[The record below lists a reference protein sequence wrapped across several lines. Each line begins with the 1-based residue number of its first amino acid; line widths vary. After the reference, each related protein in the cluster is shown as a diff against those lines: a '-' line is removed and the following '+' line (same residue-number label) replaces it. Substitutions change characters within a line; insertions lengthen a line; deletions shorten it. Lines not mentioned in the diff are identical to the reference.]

1 MSIPAGP
8 PKDYTA
14 LAIIGTILSAC
25 TSCIGLITGIIAI
38 VQNNKA
44 QKLYAAGDIAGSYSA
59 ANTAKILLIVT
70 WVLVAIGLLFSGGL
84 WISGNYPAPR
94 GGGRDPV
101 RRPGLHRERR
111 CRRGVLLDQLPHDN
125 HPHADAHT
133 LRVGHARSAKA
144 RARTC
149 LSILARATCESG
161 SNPSKPCTVP
171 ATRSTLTSTPA
182 SSRRC
187 A

>member
-70 WVLVAIGLLFSGGL
+70 WVLVTSFGDVSNAGRFNLE
-84 WISGNYPAPR
+84 PA
-94 GGGRDPV
+94 V
-101 RRPGLHRERR
+101 
-111 CRRGVLLDQLPHDN
+111 
-125 HPHADAHT
+125 ADYLEH
-133 LRVGHARSAKA
+133 
-144 RARTC
+144 
-149 LSILARATCESG
+149 LARVQQNGFLRTYAELCTDPRPRPITKGLES
-161 SNPSKPCTVP
+161 P
-171 ATRSTLTSTPA
+171 R
-182 SSRRC
+182 
-187 A
+187 

>member
-1 MSIPAGP
+1 MRVRAFGPLDKGHAPRVAPTRPAKPPEPEVSDMSIPAGP

-44 QKLYAAGDIAGSYSA
+44 KSLYAAGDVAGAYSA

-84 WISGNYPAPR
+84 WFTGNYPGL
-94 GGGRDPV
+94 GG
-101 RRPGLHRERR
+101 
-111 CRRGVLLDQLPHDN
+111 
-125 HPHADAHT
+125 
-133 LRVGHARSAKA
+133 
-144 RARTC
+144 
-149 LSILARATCESG
+149 
-161 SNPSKPCTVP
+161 
-171 ATRSTLTSTPA
+171 
-182 SSRRC
+182 
-187 A
+187 